1 MAFLNHSS
9 IVFFFYYC
17 EMQAIIVKNIK
28 GCVLHLIDTCKQ
40 RIINP
45 ESIRTEKTANKVGDS
60 LSKRNTELLICQEY
74 IWTLAYH

>member
-1 MAFLNHSS
+1 M
-9 IVFFFYYC
+9 
-17 EMQAIIVKNIK
+17 KNIK

-45 ESIRTEKTANKVGDS
+45 ESIQTEKIANKVGDS